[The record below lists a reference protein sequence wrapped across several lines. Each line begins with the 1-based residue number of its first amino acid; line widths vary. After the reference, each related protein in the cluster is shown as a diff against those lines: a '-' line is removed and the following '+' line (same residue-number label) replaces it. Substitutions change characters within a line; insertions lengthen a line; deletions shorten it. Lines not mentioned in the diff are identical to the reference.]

1 MTERPG
7 SAETAPL
14 PSDGAG
20 PARRAR
26 RFRLRLLRRFGRSRD
41 GSAAVEFALI
51 SIPFF
56 ALLFAVLETAVVLWS
71 SQVLET
77 AVANASRRIFTGE
90 LNGELAAVPAPQHA
104 AEFRK
109 RICSH
114 VPALFDC
121 TGGLQIDVRAFPTF
135 TSPGLLPPL
144 MKNGEINSG
153 EFVYQAST
161 SGQIVI
167 VRAAF
172 PMKLYTS
179 FLSGPGL
186 SNLSG
191 NRRMIAAVAAFRNE
205 PF

>member
-1 MTERPG
+1 MADIKLVNLNKSYG
-7 SAETAPL
+7 QVHIL
-14 PSDGAG
+14 KD
-20 PARRAR
+20 
-26 RFRLRLLRRFGRSRD
+26 
-41 GSAAVEFALI
+41 VN
-51 SIPFF
+51 
-56 ALLFAVLETAVVLWS
+56 LE
-71 SQVLET
+71 
-77 AVANASRRIFTGE
+77 I
-90 LNGELAAVPAPQHA
+90 
-104 AEFRK
+104 K
-109 RICSH
+109 
-114 VPALFDC
+114 
-121 TGGLQIDVRAFPTF
+121 
-135 TSPGLLPPL
+135 
-144 MKNGEINSG
+144 SG